1 MKKQTGGRENI
12 IILLNYEVENINFSS
27 ILSEGVKVEYDL
39 FKILDSKRG
48 VLSPFLWYF
57 DGVSEAETVKP
68 GEKASGSIPYVVERD
83 TEYFDVIFTRV
94 TGDVAE
100 VRVDM

>member
-1 MKKQTGGRENI
+1 M
-12 IILLNYEVENINFSS
+12 
-27 ILSEGVKVEYDL
+27 KVEYDL

-57 DGVSEAETVKP
+57 DDVAEPETVKP
-68 GEKASGSIPYVVERD
+68 GEKASGSIPYVLERD
-83 TEYFDVIFTRV
+83 SEYFDVIFTRV

-100 VRVDM
+100 VRVEM